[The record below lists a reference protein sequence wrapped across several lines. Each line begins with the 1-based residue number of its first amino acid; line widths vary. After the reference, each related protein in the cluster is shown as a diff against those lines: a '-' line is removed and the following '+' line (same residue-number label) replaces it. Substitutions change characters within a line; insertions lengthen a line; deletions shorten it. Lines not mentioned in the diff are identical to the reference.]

1 MDVSPLDILQRYFG
15 YDAFRPGQ
23 EPLVNAV
30 LAGRDVLGVMPT
42 GAGKSICY
50 QVPALALAEE
60 AEQAAGPRAQ
70 AAAPAAAGPNIAVPE
85 SAAAGEQRAPGAAG
99 VPGAA
104 AGAVAEGSSYPAAQQ
119 SLWPAAPAAGIPAPQ
134 GPATLTLVVSPLVSL
149 MGDQVR
155 ALKEAGARPAYFN
168 STLTPRQQDV
178 VLERARRGWYQI
190 MYVAPE
196 RLQDPRFV
204 AFAQSVRVPLLAVDE
219 AHCVSQWGQDFRP
232 SYLAIAAFIDQLPQR
247 PVVAAFTATATAR
260 VREDIARMLNLRDP
274 FTQVTGFDRPNLYF
288 GVEELGDNA
297 KTARVVR
304 YARGHAGESGIV
316 YCSTRKA
323 VDALWQTLNEEGV
336 RAARYHAGLPA
347 AERAAMQQAFV
358 ADDCPVMVA
367 TNAFGMG
374 IDKSNVRYV
383 IHYNLPESIE
393 AYYQEA
399 GRAGRDGEPAQ
410 CILLWNGHDLAIR
423 RFLIDQ
429 TEPHGGAG
437 AEGEEPDALSE
448 EQLAQA
454 RSNRYRLLKQ
464 MEGYCRTAGCLRG
477 YILRYFG
484 ENVDGADAAAGE
496 KSSSY
501 GARAD
506 ALSPAAP
513 GAPSGPHAGACAF
526 DVPAGEAAA
535 PGARVPGEMVRGA
548 AAAEAALGAPA
559 TPAAPHAYRCGN
571 CSNCLGTFDE
581 EDVTELARA
590 IVRCVAEMGG
600 RFGKT
605 RVVEVLRGSESEQ
618 VLRSHLDE
626 LPSYGTVRE
635 PATQVRAVMD
645 QLAGRGYLA
654 VSEGRYPT
662 VGLGPRA
669 DEVQQGGFAF
679 ALKRTRRT
687 GERAAARAARARVDA
702 LLGAS
707 DEKRDRPGVDAELFE
722 RLRALRKELADEANV
737 PPYVVFSDAALR
749 AMCRRRP
756 ATDEEFLAVPGVG
769 QKKLERYGK
778 AFMGEI
784 AAYEESARG

>member
-1 MDVSPLDILQRYFG
+1 MQASPLDVLKRYFG

-23 EPLVNAV
+23 EALVGAI

-60 AEQAAGPRAQ
+60 ADQGEKT
-70 AAAPAAAGPNIAVPE
+70 AVDD
-85 SAAAGEQRAPGAAG
+85 ANLGAS
-99 VPGAA
+99 V
-104 AGAVAEGSSYPAAQQ
+104 
-119 SLWPAAPAAGIPAPQ
+119 
-134 GPATLTLVVSPLVSL
+134 PATLTLVISPLVSL

-155 ALKEAGARPAYFN
+155 ALKEAGARPSYFN

-196 RLQDPRFV
+196 RLQDPRFQ
-204 AFAQSVRVPLLAVDE
+204 AFAATVRIPLVAVDE

-232 SYLAIAAFIDQLPQR
+232 SYTAIAAFIAQLPQR

-260 VREDIARMLNLRDP
+260 VREDIVRILELNDP
-274 FTQVTGFDRPNLYF
+274 FTLVTGFDRPNLYF

-297 KTARVVR
+297 KTARVLAYVR
-304 YARGHAGESGIV
+304 QRPAESGVV

-323 VDALWQTLNEEGV
+323 VDALWEELCREGV
-336 RAARYHAGLPA
+336 RAARYHAGLPV
-347 AERAAMQQAFV
+347 AERSAMQQAFV
-358 ADDCPVMVA
+358 VDDCPVMVA

-423 RFLIDQ
+423 RYLIDQ
-429 TEPHGGAG
+429 AEPHGGV
-437 AEGEEPDALSE
+437 AEDADALTE

-454 RSNRYRLLKQ
+454 RANRYRLLKL

-477 YILRYFG
+477 YMLRYFG
-484 ENVDGADAAAGE
+484 EDVDTTGAEGPVGDPGAAG
-496 KSSSY
+496 S
-501 GARAD
+501 
-506 ALSPAAP
+506 AP
-513 GAPSGPHAGACAF
+513 VG
-526 DVPAGEAAA
+526 
-535 PGARVPGEMVRGA
+535 
-548 AAAEAALGAPA
+548 
-559 TPAAPHAYRCGN
+559 YRCGN
-571 CSNCLGTFDE
+571 CSNCLGTFE
-581 EDVTELARA
+581 EVDVTPLAQA
-590 IVRCVAEMGG
+590 IVRCVGEMGG

-618 VLRSHLDE
+618 VLHAHLDD
-626 LPSYGTVRE
+626 LPSYGTVHE
-635 PATQVRAVMD
+635 SAAQVRAVMD
-645 QLAGRGYLA
+645 QLAGRGFIS
-654 VSEGRYPT
+654 VSDGRYPV

-669 DEVQQGGFAF
+669 AEAQQAGFSF
-679 ALKRTRRT
+679 ALKSSRKQD
-687 GERAAARAARARVDA
+687 GRAAARAARARVDA
-702 LLGAS
+702 LLGTDDA
-707 DEKRDRPGVDAELFE
+707 KRDRPGVDAELFE
-722 RLRALRKELADEANV
+722 ELRALRKELADEAQV
-737 PPYVVFSDAALR
+737 PPYMVFSDAALR
-749 AMCRRRP
+749 VMCRRRP

-769 QKKLERYGK
+769 EKKLARYGET
-778 AFMGEI
+778 FMVAI
-784 AAYEESARG
+784 AQYEDGVRAE